1 MTSGSK
7 IQDSRLGA
15 STVFRPVLESSRPPS
30 VYIRSL
36 HGGRGVGCRVGSWRG
51 CLMRS
56 FLWWCHILSRSNEV
70 DGLAS
75 PPYTGLRLI
84 AVCWGGGTGPAHGV
98 PPGLVAVV
106 PIGRRKLPGASL
118 SVGGFVLFWYLFL
131 KYHRINGSLPGGTY
145 LLARSRCY

>member
-1 MTSGSK
+1 
-7 IQDSRLGA
+7 
-15 STVFRPVLESSRPPS
+15 VFRPVLESSRPPS

-75 PPYTGLRLI
+75 PPPLHRPTTYSRLL
-84 AVCWGGGTGPAHGV
+84 GGGDRTSPRGATWSCCGSAYREEEASRGIVIGWWLCPLLVLV
-98 PPGLVAVV
+98 PEISQDKWILT
-106 PIGRRKLPGASL
+106 R
-118 SVGGFVLFWYLFL
+118 WYL
-131 KYHRINGSLPGGTY
+131 SLGKVMM
-145 LLARSRCY
+145 LLGVLPR